1 MPGNGHSNRPEPS
14 DGHDGKDGRGEPEL
28 PPPTAGT
35 PPSCSPEP
43 AFRLGSAWPYIGAVV
58 SGIGLVLVVGLVFIA
73 KPMATSAKA
82 EASGSEKGSAAGK
95 TRGEASKPAG
105 AQFVTDRKPAKAGLP
120 RAKTAVLVLNGTGNT
135 GAAQAAAGRLR
146 DARYQVVGADT
157 AAHPDFRRT
166 LVLYRRGFRGEAE
179 RLSRDLGLGW
189 RRVSPVDGMKRK
201 QLGEARLVLI
211 LGG

>member
-1 MPGNGHSNRPEPS
+1 MPGHGQSTPPS
-14 DGHDGKDGRGEPEL
+14 DHESALGAQREPEL

-35 PPSCSPEP
+35 PPSRYAEP
-43 AFRLGSAWPYIGAVV
+43 AFRFSAAWPYVGAVV
-58 SGIGLVLVVGLVFIA
+58 GGIGLVLVVGLVFIA

-82 EASGSEKGSAAGK
+82 QAAGDDTGSAPDKAS
-95 TRGEASKPAG
+95 RGGNAKATDG
-105 AQFVTDRKPAKAGLP
+105 RFVTDRKPVKADLP
-120 RAKTAVLVLNGTGNT
+120 RTKTAVLVLNGTGNT

-146 DARYQVVGADT
+146 AARYRVVRADN
-157 AAHPDFRRT
+157 AAHPDFHRT

-189 RRVSPVDGMKRK
+189 KRVAPVDGMDRSE
-201 QLGEARLVLI
+201 LGQARVVLI